1 MRDVTV
7 PIPGGAVQ
15 VKSGSVSRT
24 SLCRE
29 TAAVVSF
36 PRVVRNPTMINDGAF
51 DGLVSAPPLLPSMV
65 GCVQPR
71 LRFADAARWNV
82 AGPKAAARAAVPILL
97 SPLASSYSKII
108 LYVLAVSATSAPS
121 LLLPA
126 GGGVWGRAAPRTFA
140 GAMAMK
146 GASAAATRWAPSLFV
161 CEPVGLTAHYVAAQ
175 RLPGDSLAADAAAC
189 TNWLAVCLV
198 SLGRSA
204 CS

>member
-7 PIPGGAVQ
+7 PTPGGAIQ

-36 PRVVRNPTMINDGAF
+36 PRVVRNPTMINRNDGAF

-146 GASAAATRWAPSLFV
+146 G
-161 CEPVGLTAHYVAAQ
+161 GLG
-175 RLPGDSLAADAAAC
+175 RGDSLGAGSLRVRAGGAHCPLRGRAAAP
-189 TNWLAVCLV
+189 W
-198 SLGRSA
+198 
-204 CS
+204 

>member
-1 MRDVTV
+1 MPLLEATV

-36 PRVVRNPTMINDGAF
+36 PRVVRNPSMINRNDGTF
-51 DGLVSAPPLLPSMV
+51 DGLVSALPLLPSPV

-82 AGPKAAARAAVPILL
+82 AGPKVAARAAVPILL

-126 GGGVWGRAAPRTFA
+126 AGGVWGRAAPRTFA

-146 GASAAATRWAPSLFV
+146 GASAAA
-161 CEPVGLTAHYVAAQ
+161 EAAQ
-175 RLPGDSLAADAAAC
+175 CEVHLP
-189 TNWLAVCLV
+189 
-198 SLGRSA
+198 
-204 CS
+204 